1 MLSPSNP
8 PPLFPATRW
17 TLLQRVRSGT
27 QAEALAALEVLCRS
41 YWRPLYCVARHRAIS
56 EADAQD
62 AVQGFFESL
71 LRRETFATAD
81 EAMGKL
87 RQLLLCAFDNFC
99 TQQWHKAH
107 RQKRGD
113 GAVHLE
119 LAEFTVAEEHY
130 RKTALETAN
139 IEQIYNRQ
147 WASALLERG
156 LDALRAD
163 YERRGWLSR
172 YQLLVGPLLRHDAGT
187 PLGQLASEAGMSA
200 GALRVTLHRM
210 RMHYRDKIE
219 RELAATLDTEDP
231 ALIREE
237 MAELFRAFA

>member
-1 MLSPSNP
+1 MPPASNP

-27 QAEALAALEVLCRS
+27 EAEAQAALEVLCRS
-41 YWRPLYCVARHRAIS
+41 YWRPLYCVARRRQLS

-62 AVQGFFESL
+62 AVQGFFASL
-71 LRRETFATAD
+71 LRRATFATAD
-81 EAMGKL
+81 EAAGKL
-87 RQLLLCAFDNFC
+87 RQLLLCAFDNYC
-99 TQQWHKAH
+99 VQQWHKVH
-107 RQKRGD
+107 RQKRGS
-113 GAVHLE
+113 GAVHVE

-130 RKTALETAN
+130 QRAASETAS
-139 IEQIYNRQ
+139 IEQFYNRQ
-147 WASALLERG
+147 WATALLERS

-163 YERRGWLSR
+163 YEKRGWQSR
-172 YQLLVGPLLRHDAGT
+172 YELLVGPLLRQDDDV
-187 PLGQLASEAGMSA
+187 PLGQVASRAGMTP

-219 RELAATLDTEDP
+219 RELAATLDTDDP
-231 ALIREE
+231 ALIRAE